1 METRVDSNKKK
12 DETFVTVATNAFEA
26 NVSESLK
33 FVVNPVPT
41 HGHVSLTKITNGI
54 VKSFL
59 ASRARERERERE
71 RKNVYPLTVAVDSSA
86 NDDGY

>member
-1 METRVDSNKKK
+1 MDSNKKK

-71 RKNVYPLTVAVDSSA
+71 RERKNVYPLTVAVDSSA